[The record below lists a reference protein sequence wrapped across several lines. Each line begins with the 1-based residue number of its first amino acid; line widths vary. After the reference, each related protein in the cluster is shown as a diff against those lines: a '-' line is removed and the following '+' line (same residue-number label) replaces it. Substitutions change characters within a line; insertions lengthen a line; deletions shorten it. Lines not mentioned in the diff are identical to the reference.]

1 MSKTL
6 NSNVNVKGSGSE
18 NENGRTMRN
27 ALNAQFIVIVYRGG
41 ERNAPGAR
49 SVSVK
54 ANL

>member
-6 NSNVNVKGSGSE
+6 NSSVNVKGSGSE
-18 NENGRTMRN
+18 NENGR
-27 ALNAQFIVIVYRGG
+27 NAQFIVIVYRGG